1 MRKIGLVF
9 LISFTSVF
17 ISHAQFKIAI
27 IGGGQQSK
35 VIEENNL
42 PGWDS
47 LKNNYSARTGAH
59 FGFIADLPFGADS
72 KLSFQPGIIYYN
84 KGRKYLQR
92 FDTAATHI
100 INKSSTQ
107 YVNYIDVPLNLVL
120 KFGNKTKFIIGGGP
134 YISFF
139 YSGKETS
146 QTISVSGISASDE
159 NDDLPVGDA
168 PGKYKILNYGVNA
181 LAGFESGR
189 FFLTA
194 NYSRGLNDFY
204 KAVSYSGNFKHQVM
218 GVTLGI
224 FLGKPVEF
232 EKKIKDRDKDGIADN
247 EDNCPNEPGTAAT
260 KGCPDK
266 DGDGIA
272 DKDDQCPDVP
282 GTVKNKGC
290 PVLDKDN
297 DGINDS
303 EDKCPDIAGTKKYY
317 GCPVPDTDN
326 DGINDDDDKCPAIPG
341 FGRYDGCPVPDT
353 DGDGVNDED
362 DNCPTVKGTKENKGC
377 SPSAIKKEIVEK
389 VNYAA
394 RRIQFQFS
402 KADLLPESFKVLD
415 EVVKILKENPELK
428 LLIEGHTSRDGI
440 FEANMKLSQA
450 RAINVKAYLLS
461 KGIEM
466 SRLTAKG
473 FGPTQPINN
482 GTTESAKSQN
492 RRVELKL
499 SN

>member
-1 MRKIGLVF
+1 MRKIGLVL
-9 LISFTSVF
+9 LISLASIL
-17 ISHAQFKIAI
+17 ISHAQFRIAI
-27 IGGGQQSK
+27 IAGGQQSK
-35 VIEENNL
+35 VIEANTL
-42 PGWDS
+42 PVQDS
-47 LKNNYSARTGAH
+47 LKNSYSARAGTH
-59 FGFIADLPFGADS
+59 FGFIANLPFGANS
-72 KLSFQPGIIYYN
+72 KLSFQPGVIYYN

-92 FDTAATHI
+92 FDTATTHL

-120 KFGNKTKFIIGGGP
+120 KFGNKAKFIIGGGP
-134 YISFF
+134 YSSFF
-139 YSGKETS
+139 YNGKETS
-146 QTISVSGISASDE
+146 QTISVTGISAEDK
-159 NDDLPVGDA
+159 NDDLSVGNI
-168 PGKYKILNYGVNA
+168 PGKYRVLNYGVNA

-189 FFLTA
+189 VFLTA

-204 KAVSYSGNFKHQVM
+204 RAINDTGSFKHQVI
-218 GVTLGI
+218 GITLGI
-224 FLGKPVEF
+224 FLAKPVDL
-232 EKKIKDRDKDGIADN
+232 EKKIKDKDKDGINDN

-266 DGDGIA
+266 DSDGIA
-272 DKDDQCPDVP
+272 DKDDQCPNIP
-282 GTVKNKGC
+282 GTVRNKGC

-303 EDKCPDIAGTKKYY
+303 EDKCPDIAGTKKYN

-326 DGINDDDDKCPAIPG
+326 DGINDEDDKCPAIPG
-341 FGRYDGCPVPDT
+341 YGRYDGCPVPDT

-362 DNCPTVKGTKENKGC
+362 DNCPTMKGTKENNGC
-377 SPSAIKKEIVEK
+377 PPAAIKKEIVEK
-389 VNYAA
+389 VNFAA

-428 LLIEGHTSRDGI
+428 LSIEGHTSSDGI
-440 FEANMKLSQA
+440 FEVNMKLSEA
-450 RAINVKAYLLS
+450 RANNVKAYLLS
-461 KGIEM
+461 KGVEM

-473 FGPTQPINN
+473 FGPTQLINN
-482 GTTESAKSQN
+482 GTTEAAKSQN

-499 SN
+499 NN